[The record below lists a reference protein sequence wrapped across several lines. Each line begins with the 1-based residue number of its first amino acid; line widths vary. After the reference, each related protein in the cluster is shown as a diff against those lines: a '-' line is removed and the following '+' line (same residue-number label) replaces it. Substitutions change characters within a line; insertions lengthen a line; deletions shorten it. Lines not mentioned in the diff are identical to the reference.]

1 MDKKILR
8 IATLVIVAVLL
19 VALFMGVCRVAA
31 GFFVAT
37 TESEDVE
44 VEIID
49 AQYSSG
55 IALYLQSDKHRI
67 VVSYNED
74 RYTIHGED
82 IYYAYKDRVGE
93 TVSATFTTYTYKNG
107 SISCKIELP

>member
-8 IATLVIVAVLL
+8 IATLVIVAVLST
-19 VALFMGVCRVAA
+19 ALFMGVCRVAA
-31 GFFVAT
+31 GFLVAT
-37 TESEDVE
+37 TESENVE
-44 VEIID
+44 VEIVD

-67 VVSYNED
+67 VVSHNEA
-74 RYTIHGED
+74 RYTVYGED

-93 TVSATFTTYTYKNG
+93 TVSATLTTYTYKNG
-107 SISCKIELP
+107 STGCKIELP